1 MTAPGWTDFVDGPWL
16 QEACAHVGSRERSRG
31 RPVWVEDAPYQAERL
46 RRLLSEGR
54 WAHQPA
60 HHIAVPKAR
69 GGTRELAV
77 FHPSEQAL
85 HRALSACLSTW
96 LEGHLRPS
104 SLGFRPRRSVA
115 MAVRLADRA
124 LRSGSAVAAEV
135 DVLHC
140 FDEVRHDLVL
150 DSLSTLGLADERLLQ
165 LVRGCMLAGARW
177 GRVGLA
183 QGSALSPVLLNAHL
197 HPVDEAMEPWAAYL
211 RYADDLL
218 CLCPDEASA
227 AEAFEA
233 MRAALSARSMR
244 LHPGKSR
251 IVRTEPGWGWL
262 GATLDEDGRLRS
274 RPARTAPVRRA
285 PAPTTP
291 PPAPAPPCERG
302 WFRTMLSRLLEN

>member
-1 MTAPGWTDFVDGPWL
+1 MTVPTWAAFVDGPWL
-16 QEACAHVGSRERSRG
+16 PEACAHVGGRERSRG
-31 RPVWVEDAPYQAERL
+31 RPVWVEDAPYQAQRL
-46 RRLLSEGR
+46 RRLLSESR

-60 HHIAVPKAR
+60 HHITVPKAR

-104 SLGFRPRRSVA
+104 CLGFRPRRSVG

-124 LRSGSAVAAEV
+124 LRSGCVVAAEV

-150 DSLSTLGLADERLLQ
+150 ESLAALGLVDERLLQ

-197 HPVDEAMEPWAAYL
+197 HPVDVAMEPWSAYL

-218 CLCPDEASA
+218 CLCPDEAA
-227 AEAFEA
+227 ATEAFEA
-233 MRAALSARSMR
+233 MKAALATRGMR
-244 LHPGKSR
+244 LHAGKSR
-251 IVRTEPGWGWL
+251 IVRAEPGWIWL
-262 GATLDEDGRLRS
+262 GATVGADGRLRS
-274 RPARTAPVRRA
+274 RPARSAPPRSAPV
-285 PAPTTP
+285 PTTAR
-291 PPAPAPPCERG
+291 PAPAPPCERG